1 MACFA
6 LEQFS
11 VNPRGPIQ
19 YLKIKGAFKNKF
31 REPLEVFMV
40 SLLQST
46 CLKIKETE
54 QLGVLSPRF

>member
-1 MACFA
+1 MMACFT

-19 YLKIKGAFKNKF
+19 YLKL